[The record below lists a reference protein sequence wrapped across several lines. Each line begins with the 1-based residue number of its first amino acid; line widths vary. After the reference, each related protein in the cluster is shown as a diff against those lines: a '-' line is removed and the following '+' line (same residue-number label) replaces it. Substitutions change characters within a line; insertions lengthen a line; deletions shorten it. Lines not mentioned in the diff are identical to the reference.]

1 MKYLQK
7 HSYDISGELHEA
19 SSLTLLSQ
27 LVNAVS
33 FGGLSNLTS
42 KNLQNAMG
50 GRMTIN
56 SLRIGRDLSNVAI
69 KFQAL
74 PEETNRTRFDKIIA
88 RFIEGNVSTTGLTG
102 KAAYDTVLRA
112 GVYEMANLAFQKT
125 DSLLIHKIIKEKSW
139 LHQATGTV
147 TIEGSVYSMDSP
159 AVRAKVMGTLRSAF
173 FQDTVKMKMSG
184 FIELYQLRTRR
195 SIYLQCLMVKE

>member
-1 MKYLQK
+1 
-7 HSYDISGELHEA
+7 
-19 SSLTLLSQ
+19 
-27 LVNAVS
+27 
-33 FGGLSNLTS
+33 
-42 KNLQNAMG
+42 
-50 GRMTIN
+50 
-56 SLRIGRDLSNVAI
+56 
-69 KFQAL
+69 L

-102 KAAYDTVLRA
+102 PEKAAYDTVLRA

-125 DSLLIHKIIKEKSW
+125 DSLLIHKIIKGEK
-139 LHQATGTV
+139 LATDQATGTV

-184 FIELYQLRTRR
+184 FIGTV
-195 SIYLQCLMVKE
+195 SATHKTINIFTMPNGKKE

>member
-1 MKYLQK
+1 
-7 HSYDISGELHEA
+7 
-19 SSLTLLSQ
+19 
-27 LVNAVS
+27 
-33 FGGLSNLTS
+33 
-42 KNLQNAMG
+42 MG

-88 RFIEGNVSTTGLTG
+88 RFIEGNVSTGLTG
-102 KAAYDTVLRA
+102 PEKAAYDTVLRA

-139 LHQATGTV
+139 LLTKLQ
-147 TIEGSVYSMDSP
+147 ELLQL
-159 AVRAKVMGTLRSAF
+159 KVAFIQWTHLLYVLR
-173 FQDTVKMKMSG
+173 
-184 FIELYQLRTRR
+184 
-195 SIYLQCLMVKE
+195 